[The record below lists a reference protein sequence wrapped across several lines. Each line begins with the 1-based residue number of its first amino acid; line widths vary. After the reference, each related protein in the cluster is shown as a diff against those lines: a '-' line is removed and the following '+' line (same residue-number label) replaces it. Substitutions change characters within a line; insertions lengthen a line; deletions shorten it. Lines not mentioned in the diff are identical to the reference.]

1 MKKIHIINIKPDGT
15 KIALKTIENSNIE
28 EYTLNKIEDFIN
40 DNEYFTGGESI
51 VLDEQTEKDIIVFY
65 AKKNHK
71 INWFIDFDKIKM
83 KNYFMAVNRSEI
95 FFYAVGGYGSTG
107 DLSCLQVVFKV
118 IKMVLFFLKNF
129 YKLFKILSY
138 RKMERHTNRSRL
150 FIVYVIGSSDKWNCG
165 FISSNEFKLKG
176 VVEFFIMRDLGYK
189 KKNGEWI
196 KK

>member
-1 MKKIHIINIKPDGT
+1 MRKIHIINIKPDGT
-15 KIALKTIENSNIE
+15 KMSLKTIENNIFE
-28 EYTLNKIEDFIN
+28 EYTLNQIEDFIN
-40 DNEYFTGGESI
+40 ENEYFTGGESI

-71 INWFIDFDKIKM
+71 INWFIDYDKIKI
-83 KNYFMAVNRSEI
+83 KNYFMALNRSEI

-107 DLSCLQVVFKV
+107 ELSCLQVVFKV

-138 RKMERHTNRSRL
+138 KKIEKYTNRSRL
-150 FIVYVIGSSDKWNCG
+150 FIVDVIESSDKWNCG
-165 FISSNEFKLKG
+165 FISSNEFKFKG
-176 VVEFFIMRDLGYK
+176 AVEFFIMHDLGFK
-189 KKNGEWI
+189 KKKGKWI